1 MNFNGSYLF
10 LGGAYSRG
18 GSMRFFAFVALGAMV
33 MQTGIAHAD
42 DIGSVRKKVPEFSAT
57 VPMNMFDIERCV
69 IDTDNIGKPWVYR
82 QPDRPNDVMLVWE
95 SSDFGNAT
103 VLEMH
108 KDGNTTTM
116 KFWGRNKAWRK
127 AQPCIGRKESDIL

>member
-1 MNFNGSYLF
+1 MKRI
-10 LGGAYSRG
+10 A
-18 GSMRFFAFVALGAMV
+18 FAIFISALTCVSA
-33 MQTGIAHAD
+33 ASAD
-42 DIGSVRKKVPEFSAT
+42 DTGGVRKKTPEFTAT
-57 VPMNMFDIERCV
+57 VPVNMYDVERCV

-108 KDGNTTTM
+108 KEGGTTTM

-127 AQPCIGRKESDIL
+127 AQPCIGRKESDIP

>member
-1 MNFNGSYLF
+1 MKRIAFAIFVFALTCA
-10 LGGAYSRG
+10 GA
-18 GSMRFFAFVALGAMV
+18 VN
-33 MQTGIAHAD
+33 AD
-42 DIGSVRKKVPEFSAT
+42 DTGGVRKKAPEFTAT
-57 VPMNMFDIERCV
+57 VPLNMYDIERCV

-95 SSDFGNAT
+95 SSDLGNAT

-108 KDGNTTTM
+108 KQNSTTSM

-127 AQPCIGRKESDIL
+127 AQPCIGRKESDIP

>member
-1 MNFNGSYLF
+1 MNRFTLPMALASVF
-10 LGGAYSRG
+10 CAGA
-18 GSMRFFAFVALGAMV
+18 AL
-33 MQTGIAHAD
+33 AD
-42 DIGSVRKKVPEFSAT
+42 DTGGVRKKTPEFTAT
-57 VPMNMFDIERCV
+57 VPLNMYDIERCV

-103 VLEMH
+103 VLEMR
-108 KDGNTTTM
+108 KEGSTTSM

-127 AQPCIGRKESDIL
+127 AQPCIGRKESDIP